1 MITHMKNNKKIVI
14 FSISILFLIIISIF
28 SYKFIFVKQGNVS
41 DKLLVAFLDIGQGD
55 SIFIQTPNDKQILID
70 GGPSKTILTELG
82 KIMPFSDKTID
93 VVISTHPDSDHIG
106 GLPFVLDSYQ
116 VSNIFYDGIVAD
128 TKTDQSFDQ
137 KMKIENAKIVKVDK
151 EQRIV
156 IDEKDNIYLDI
167 IFPDRNSEGW
177 ETNTASIVAKLV
189 YKNNSFLL
197 TGDSP
202 VEIERYLVEKY
213 GEKYLDID
221 VLKLGHHGSRT
232 STSVDYLKSTTPAL
246 GIISAGR
253 NNRYDH
259 PHKEVLELLS
269 LYKIPYLSTQNSGT
283 IKLYSDG
290 NDILYENKS
299 VLR

>member
-1 MITHMKNNKKIVI
+1 MKNNKKIVI